1 LTEKQQKSRYQ
12 GVLKSIKSS
21 RGQNREN
28 WDSKSK
34 RKKKNNHVIN
44 MKKGF
49 VLRKRKVYLLFREE
63 REKICKFIDKQL
75 KKRYVKS
82 LKLSQTAPVFFVGNK
97 GSKK

>member
-1 LTEKQQKSRYQ
+1 
-12 GVLKSIKSS
+12 
-21 RGQNREN
+21 
-28 WDSKSK
+28 
-34 RKKKNNHVIN
+34 

-49 VLRKRKVYLLFREE
+49 ILRKRKVYLLFKEE